1 MAILYNCLISVAAML
16 ITYMNHALTMHT
28 SLHAGQSPCEALLAE
43 VQELRSNTLAAGG
56 DEDAFS

>member
-1 MAILYNCLISVAAML
+1 ML

-28 SLHAGQSPCEALLAE
+28 SSHAGQSPCEALLAE
-43 VQELRSNTLAAGG
+43 VQEQRSNTLAAGG